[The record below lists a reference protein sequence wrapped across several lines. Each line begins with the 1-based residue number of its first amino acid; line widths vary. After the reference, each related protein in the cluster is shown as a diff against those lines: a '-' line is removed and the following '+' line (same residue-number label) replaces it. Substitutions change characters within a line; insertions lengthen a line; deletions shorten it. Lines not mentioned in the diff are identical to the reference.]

1 MKKLDKIKHT
11 LFPFQERD
19 MNNVLDAMDVDRKI
33 CFTAHTSYGKTY
45 SFCTVAKYFVE
56 TTKQKVVILCHREEL
71 VQQAKNTCINL
82 GLTVETV
89 TPSTKRMH
97 HIADV
102 YICMEMTLFNRL
114 KKNKNF
120 LFNVGLVIIDEAHS
134 QLFLKH
140 INFFTEQKILGF
152 TATPVLNERLTYW
165 KCDRCKTTYTDESIC
180 CGMETIEWS
189 RPKTMSMYY
198 DNIVVGASIDELIEV
213 GQVVR
218 DINFVKEYADL
229 KSLKMDSSGEYSKES
244 QNKVFGSEDAVF
256 NVLANYEQLC
266 LGKKTMIF
274 NSSSKVNK
282 LVYDQF
288 KEKGYNCKI
297 YDSVNETEGS
307 RKEIVKWFNE
317 NEDSILINVNC
328 FTTGFDSREVQA
340 IIVNRKTSS
349 LSLWLQICGR
359 GARSSTKIFKDS
371 FIVVDGGSN
380 IEVHNKWS
388 DPTRD
393 WKKIFFEGQ
402 GKEKAKSE
410 RPLSVQECK
419 ECACLFSRS
428 ESICPNCGWRV
439 PIPEP
444 RQREAGDEVLVPI
457 DAIPLP
463 SGDKIAKYA
472 ISRGEGKSFA
482 FKVMTEQIIDLFR
495 FNLVSRAQY
504 LSNKND
510 GRLDKRLSQI
520 IRPVYFSFL
529 NNPELKEGA
538 NRTLKRVIDD
548 VKKKLDKYYNI

>member
-19 MNNVLDAMDVDRKI
+19 MNNVLDAMYIDRKI

-114 KKNKNF
+114 KKNNNF

-165 KCDRCKTTYTDESIC
+165 RCDRCKTTYTDESIC

-244 QNKVFGSEDAVF
+244 QNKVFGSEDAIF

-371 FIVVDGGSN
+371 FIVIDGGSN
-380 IEVHNKWS
+380 IEAHNKWS

-393 WKKIFFEGQ
+393 WRKIFFEGI
-402 GKEKAKSE
+402 GKDRAKSDT
-410 RPLSVQECK
+410 PLQVSECDD
-419 ECACLFSRS
+419 CGFLFPRS
-428 ESICPNCGWRV
+428 ERTCPNCGYSAPLATPR
-439 PIPEP
+439 EP
-444 RQREAGDEVLVPI
+444 NI
-457 DAIPLP
+457 DDSILAPLDKLPLP
-463 SGDKIAKYA
+463 NGLKIANYTK
-472 ISRGEGKSFA
+472 SRNEDIHFA
-482 FKVMTEQIIDLFR
+482 FKVLYSQILDLFR
-495 FNLVSRAQY
+495 FHLVSREQY
-504 LSNKND
+504 LSNLND
-510 GRLDKRLSQI
+510 GRLDKRIGEL
-520 IRPVYFSFL
+520 IRPVYFVLIKEF
-529 NNPELKEGA
+529 PESS
-538 NRTLKRVIDD
+538 NRTLKYVIS
-548 VKKKLDKYYNI
+548 KCKEKIAKYYQG